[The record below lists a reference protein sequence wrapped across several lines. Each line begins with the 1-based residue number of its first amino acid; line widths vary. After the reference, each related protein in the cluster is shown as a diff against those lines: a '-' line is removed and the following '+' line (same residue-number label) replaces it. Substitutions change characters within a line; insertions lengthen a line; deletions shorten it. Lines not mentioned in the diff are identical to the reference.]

1 MSSRKLGKAIGE
13 ADLIQPSR
21 DVVVQRMGSEIV
33 IVHLRTDRIYELNRT
48 AARVWELLGTGCS
61 RAQLER
67 RMREEFDVEPDRL
80 AQEMDDLLESMRQT
94 RLIRVS

>member
-1 MSSRKLGKAIGE
+1 MPPHRLRKAIGE
-13 ADLIQPSR
+13 RDLIQPSR
-21 DVVVQRMGSEIV
+21 DVVVQRMGPEMV

-48 AARVWELLGTGCS
+48 AARLWELLGTGCS

-80 AQEMDDLLESMRQT
+80 TLEMDDLLASMRQA